1 MFQFTN
7 KVAVLGHQGLRSE
20 KVGVIDAE
28 YVLHKGI
35 PSLGGP
41 HVNKVSGS
49 FVVHF
54 LFRIV
59 FLFLIICGIG
69 L

>member
-1 MFQFTN
+1 MFQFTD
-7 KVAVLGHQGLRSE
+7 KVAVPGHQGLRSE

-54 LFRIV
+54 HFRHSVPV
-59 FLFLIICGIG
+59 FNNM
-69 L
+69 